1 MLPLSLYPS
10 SILRTAALSAHRVL
24 LAKPFVTKR
33 RVVSVQ
39 SKALEAKAV
48 FGGPLHLP
56 AGAVH
61 SPPPP
66 LASPPFPA
74 PRHRGFLSP
83 LFVLHLL
90 PHLHATL
97 APCLVS
103 NPFVQHLLGTL
114 DLCSLSVKV
123 SLGLSVSLCLF
134 LSISICHA
142 PFPPPGRGN
151 MSLTAC
157 FPIRQL
163 VHVVA
168 LCVSLV
174 DFYDQTCTPPAKVT
188 VEVQY

>member
-1 MLPLSLYPS
+1 MHIESFWLNHLSQNDVLCLCKVKRLRRRRFLVDL
-10 SILRTAALSAHRVL
+10 SISLLGLSTVPH
-24 LAKPFVTKR
+24 
-33 RVVSVQ
+33 
-39 SKALEAKAV
+39 
-48 FGGPLHLP
+48 
-56 AGAVH
+56 
-61 SPPPP
+61 PP

-157 FPIRQL
+157 FPIHQL